1 MSKTFSLNPR
11 KPLSEEDARKIEEAI
26 AAKGE
31 GVAGIEPVS
40 PEAREPVSSRAHE
53 LTNSE
58 SESFGASTIKR
69 PASTADQLSPQEL
82 KNSPRPR
89 TPSGKRVREV
99 PVTGVGTLHNPRVR
113 KADGVQTR
121 STTVHLPVELAKKLA
136 VHCAVNGRRQ
146 SEVIAE
152 AVQAMLGS

>member
-26 AAKGE
+26 AAKGD
-31 GVAGIEPVS
+31 GIAGSDTVGSGP
-40 PEAREPVSSRAHE
+40 RELVSSRNHE
-53 LTNSE
+53 SVSFSPEHVDELAAVLPAEGSQKPLTQD
-58 SESFGASTIKR
+58 TK
-69 PASTADQLSPQEL
+69 SP
-82 KNSPRPR
+82 PRPR
-89 TPSGKRVREV
+89 ASSGKRAREL
-99 PVTGVGTLHNPRVR
+99 PITGVGTLHNPRVR

>member
-31 GVAGIEPVS
+31 GIAGSEPVS
-40 PEAREPVSSRAHE
+40 SEAREPVSSRAHE
-53 LTNSE
+53 PMSLE
-58 SESFGASTIKR
+58 SDAVRASTIER
-69 PASTADQLSPQEL
+69 PDSTGDKPPLQEP

-113 KADGVQTR
+113 KADGVGDGAR
-121 STTVHLPVELAKKLA
+121 PELFQRPDQDAGFGR
-136 VHCAVNGRRQ
+136 VNHQRRLHR
-146 SEVIAE
+146 
-152 AVQAMLGS
+152 LGHPRGDG

>member
-31 GVAGIEPVS
+31 GIAGSEPVS
-40 PEAREPVSSRAHE
+40 SEAREPVSSRAHE
-53 LTNSE
+53 PMSLE
-58 SESFGASTIKR
+58 SDAVRASTIER
-69 PASTADQLSPQEL
+69 PDSTGDKPPLQEP